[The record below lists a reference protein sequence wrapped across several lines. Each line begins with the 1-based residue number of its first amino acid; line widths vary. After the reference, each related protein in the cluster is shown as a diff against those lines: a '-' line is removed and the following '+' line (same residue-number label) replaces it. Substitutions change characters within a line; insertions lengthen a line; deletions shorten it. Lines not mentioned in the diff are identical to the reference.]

1 MLLDSRRGLALLA
14 RRPKLEV
21 IILVAVGTVMPVMEF
36 LVRTTVVEV
45 PP

>member
-1 MLLDSRRGLALLA
+1 VVPERLFQGIRDFLQ
-14 RRPKLEV
+14 KLEV

-36 LVRTTVVEV
+36 LVRTTVVGV

>member
-21 IILVAVGTVMPVMEF
+21 IILVAVGTVMSVMEF

>member
-1 MLLDSRRGLALLA
+1 MELSPNFRN
-14 RRPKLEV
+14 
-21 IILVAVGTVMPVMEF
+21 IIIRIVTTVGTVMPVMEF